1 MAKLI
6 NISGVTEERMT
17 AEEKRVASRL
27 EAFMSNECL
36 VWYDIPVGRK
46 NRHPDFVIIDPEN
59 GLVFLEVKD
68 WTVHTLHQVN
78 HEQVILE
85 TNGILKSEINPLL
98 QVRRYACDTVNALPA
113 DSRLRQNDGQYKGR
127 LNLAWAYGVVFTRIT
142 RQQLKALAGND
153 ENAVERIFPSA
164 QTICQDDMTQSV
176 LPDIFRQKIAGM
188 FTMGFRTRVTP
199 QVRDILR
206 AHLFP
211 EMTVRQHSQIK
222 IMDIQQEILARNI
235 GDGHRVIHG
244 VAGSGKTMILLFRC
258 LYLAETTPGKI
269 LVLCYNITLA
279 SYLRECI
286 ESRGLKSRVTVFH
299 FHSWCASMIKRHGIQ
314 VTAGGK
320 DYPEKCFSALE
331 DAVNSGTITDTGYD
345 AVLVDE
351 GHDFES
357 RWLAL
362 IARLFDNA
370 SRSLLLMYDDA
381 QSIYRRER
389 ALNFSLA
396 SVGIQAQGRTSVL
409 PVNYRNTKRILH
421 FAYAFSREYFEKHQ
435 NREIP
440 FVQPQAGGEEGTEP
454 EILRCA
460 SESDEAVQVV
470 GWLEKR
476 YTLCGHWSDMAVLCP
491 AEFSVKHLKEV
502 MTQRGIPYAT
512 CFDSEGKKKYS
523 RRKDVVHLLT
533 YQSSKGLEFPY
544 VAVINASFVHSGAAD
559 ESEVIP
565 ALYVAFTRATRELLV
580 TCYRENSISRHLE
593 DFV

>member
-1 MAKLI
+1 
-6 NISGVTEERMT
+6 
-17 AEEKRVASRL
+17 RL

>member
-1 MAKLI
+1 A
-6 NISGVTEERMT
+6 G
-17 AEEKRVASRL
+17 EKRVASRL

-565 ALYVAFTRATRELLV
+565 VLYVAFTRATRELLV

>member
-1 MAKLI
+1 
-6 NISGVTEERMT
+6 MT
-17 AEEKRVASRL
+17 AGEKRVASRL

-258 LYLAETTPGKI
+258 LYLAETTPSKI

>member
-1 MAKLI
+1 
-6 NISGVTEERMT
+6 MT
-17 AEEKRVASRL
+17 AGEKRVASRL

-113 DSRLRQNDGQYKGR
+113 DPRLRQNDGQYKGR
-127 LNLAWAYGVVFTRIT
+127 LNLAWAYGVVFPRIT

-331 DAVNSGTITDTGYD
+331 DVVNSGTITDTGYD

-454 EILRCA
+454 EILRCT
-460 SESDEAVQVV
+460 SESDEAGQVV
-470 GWLEKR
+470 DWLEKR
-476 YTLCGHWSDMAVLCP
+476 YILCGHWSDMAVLCP

>member
-1 MAKLI
+1 
-6 NISGVTEERMT
+6 MT
-17 AEEKRVASRL
+17 AGEKRVASRL

-85 TNGILKSEINPLL
+85 TNGILKSEVNPLL

>member
-1 MAKLI
+1 MIA
-6 NISGVTEERMT
+6 G
-17 AEEKRVASRL
+17 EKRVASRL

>member
-1 MAKLI
+1 
-6 NISGVTEERMT
+6 MT
-17 AEEKRVASRL
+17 AGEKRVASRL

-314 VTAGGK
+314 VTAEGK

>member
-1 MAKLI
+1 
-6 NISGVTEERMT
+6 MT
-17 AEEKRVASRL
+17 AGEKRVASRL

-279 SYLRECI
+279 SYLQECI

>member
-1 MAKLI
+1 
-6 NISGVTEERMT
+6 MT
-17 AEEKRVASRL
+17 AGEKRVASRL

-286 ESRGLKSRVTVFH
+286 EFRGLKSRVTVFH

>member
-1 MAKLI
+1 
-6 NISGVTEERMT
+6 MT
-17 AEEKRVASRL
+17 AGEKRVASRL

-544 VAVINASFVHSGAAD
+544 VVVINASFVHSGAAD

>member
-1 MAKLI
+1 
-6 NISGVTEERMT
+6 MT
-17 AEEKRVASRL
+17 AGEKRVASRL

-85 TNGILKSEINPLL
+85 TNGILKSEINPLV

-199 QVRDILR
+199 LVRDILR

>member
-1 MAKLI
+1 
-6 NISGVTEERMT
+6 MT
-17 AEEKRVASRL
+17 AGEKRVASRL

-85 TNGILKSEINPLL
+85 TNGILKSEINPLV

-258 LYLAETTPGKI
+258 FYLAETTPGKI

>member
-1 MAKLI
+1 
-6 NISGVTEERMT
+6 MT
-17 AEEKRVASRL
+17 AGEKRVASRL

-153 ENAVERIFPSA
+153 ENAVERIFLSA

-512 CFDSEGKKKYS
+512 GFDSEGKKKYS

>member
-1 MAKLI
+1 
-6 NISGVTEERMT
+6 MT
-17 AEEKRVASRL
+17 AGEKRVASRL

-345 AVLVDE
+345 AVFVDE

>member
-1 MAKLI
+1 
-6 NISGVTEERMT
+6 MT
-17 AEEKRVASRL
+17 AGEKRVASRL

-68 WTVHTLHQVN
+68 WTVHTLYQVN

-113 DSRLRQNDGQYKGR
+113 DPRLRQNDGQYKGS
-127 LNLAWAYGVVFTRIT
+127 LNLAWAYGVVFPRIT

-269 LVLCYNITLA
+269 LVLCYNIILA

-299 FHSWCASMIKRHGIQ
+299 FHSWCASVIKRHGIQ

-454 EILRCA
+454 EILRCT
-460 SESDEAVQVV
+460 SESDEAGQVV
-470 GWLEKR
+470 DWLEKR

-491 AEFSVKHLKEV
+491 AEFSVKHLKDV
-502 MTQRGIPYAT
+502 MTQRGIPFAT

-565 ALYVAFTRATRELLV
+565 VLYVAFTRATRELLV

>member
-1 MAKLI
+1 
-6 NISGVTEERMT
+6 MT
-17 AEEKRVASRL
+17 AGEKRVASRL

-206 AHLFP
+206 AHLFL

-435 NREIP
+435 NREIS

>member
-1 MAKLI
+1 
-6 NISGVTEERMT
+6 MT
-17 AEEKRVASRL
+17 AGEKRVASRL

>member
-1 MAKLI
+1 
-6 NISGVTEERMT
+6 MT
-17 AEEKRVASRL
+17 AGEKRVASRL

-381 QSIYRRER
+381 QSIYRRKR

>member
-1 MAKLI
+1 
-6 NISGVTEERMT
+6 MT
-17 AEEKRVASRL
+17 AGEKRVASRL

-113 DSRLRQNDGQYKGR
+113 DSRLRQNDGQYKRR

>member
-1 MAKLI
+1 
-6 NISGVTEERMT
+6 MT
-17 AEEKRVASRL
+17 AGEKRVASRL

-59 GLVFLEVKD
+59 GLVFPEVKD

>member
-1 MAKLI
+1 
-6 NISGVTEERMT
+6 MT
-17 AEEKRVASRL
+17 AGEKRVASRL

-491 AEFSVKHLKEV
+491 AEFSVKYLKEV

>member
-1 MAKLI
+1 
-6 NISGVTEERMT
+6 MT
-17 AEEKRVASRL
+17 AGEKWVASRL

>member
-1 MAKLI
+1 
-6 NISGVTEERMT
+6 MT
-17 AEEKRVASRL
+17 AGEKRVASRL

-389 ALNFSLA
+389 ALSFSLA

-544 VAVINASFVHSGAAD
+544 VAVINASFV
-559 ESEVIP
+559 
-565 ALYVAFTRATRELLV
+565 
-580 TCYRENSISRHLE
+580 
-593 DFV
+593 

>member
-1 MAKLI
+1 MIA
-6 NISGVTEERMT
+6 G
-17 AEEKRVASRL
+17 EKRVASRL

-85 TNGILKSEINPLL
+85 TNGILKSEINPLV

>member
-1 MAKLI
+1 
-6 NISGVTEERMT
+6 MT
-17 AEEKRVASRL
+17 AGEKRVASRL

-476 YTLCGHWSDMAVLCP
+476 YTLCAHWSDMAVLCP

>member
-1 MAKLI
+1 
-6 NISGVTEERMT
+6 MT
-17 AEEKRVASRL
+17 AGEKRVASRL

-85 TNGILKSEINPLL
+85 TNGILKSEINPLV

-331 DAVNSGTITDTGYD
+331 DAVSSGTITDTGYD

>member
-1 MAKLI
+1 
-6 NISGVTEERMT
+6 MT
-17 AEEKRVASRL
+17 AGEKRVASRL

-142 RQQLKALAGND
+142 RQQLKALVGND

-491 AEFSVKHLKEV
+491 AEFSVKYLKEV

>member
-1 MAKLI
+1 
-6 NISGVTEERMT
+6 MT
-17 AEEKRVASRL
+17 AGEKRVASRL

-580 TCYRENSISRHLE
+580 TCYRENSISR
-593 DFV
+593 

>member
-1 MAKLI
+1 
-6 NISGVTEERMT
+6 MT
-17 AEEKRVASRL
+17 AGEKRVASRL

-565 ALYVAFTRATRELLV
+565 ALYVAFTLATRELLV

>member
-1 MAKLI
+1 
-6 NISGVTEERMT
+6 
-17 AEEKRVASRL
+17 
-27 EAFMSNECL
+27 MSNECL

-269 LVLCYNITLA
+269 MVLCYNITLA

>member
-1 MAKLI
+1 
-6 NISGVTEERMT
+6 MT
-17 AEEKRVASRL
+17 AGEKRVASRL

-593 DFV
+593 DFI

>member
-1 MAKLI
+1 
-6 NISGVTEERMT
+6 MT
-17 AEEKRVASRL
+17 AGEKRVASRL

-269 LVLCYNITLA
+269 LVLCYNITLV

>member
-1 MAKLI
+1 
-6 NISGVTEERMT
+6 MT
-17 AEEKRVASRL
+17 AGEKRVASRL

-85 TNGILKSEINPLL
+85 TNGILKSEINPLV

-331 DAVNSGTITDTGYD
+331 DAVNSGIITDTGYD

>member
-1 MAKLI
+1 
-6 NISGVTEERMT
+6 
-17 AEEKRVASRL
+17 
-27 EAFMSNECL
+27 NECL

>member
-1 MAKLI
+1 
-6 NISGVTEERMT
+6 MT
-17 AEEKRVASRL
+17 AGEKRVASRL

-222 IMDIQQEILARNI
+222 IMDIQQEILVRNI

>member
-1 MAKLI
+1 
-6 NISGVTEERMT
+6 
-17 AEEKRVASRL
+17 
-27 EAFMSNECL
+27 ECL

-491 AEFSVKHLKEV
+491 AEFSVKYLKEV

>member
-1 MAKLI
+1 
-6 NISGVTEERMT
+6 MT
-17 AEEKRVASRL
+17 AGEKRVASRL

-244 VAGSGKTMILLFRC
+244 GAGSGKTMILLFRC

-314 VTAGGK
+314 VSAGGK

>member
-1 MAKLI
+1 
-6 NISGVTEERMT
+6 
-17 AEEKRVASRL
+17 
-27 EAFMSNECL
+27 NECL

-85 TNGILKSEINPLL
+85 TNGILKSEINPLV

>member
-1 MAKLI
+1 
-6 NISGVTEERMT
+6 MT
-17 AEEKRVASRL
+17 AGEKRVASRL

-113 DSRLRQNDGQYKGR
+113 DSRLRQNDGQYKGH